1 MSLVLIPSNHH
12 HHPHMS
18 DGYPPTMPGQT
29 GYPVYHPNQGQPE
42 ETPAP
47 AGYGSFT
54 HTSPTSTSVPQ
65 HAEYQYMGSFP
76 PPMSHSTNSQSF
88 VSGANV
94 NINVAPTA
102 NTYLGA
108 QGGSAFTPSNR
119 SANSITTPTFS
130 PSQTQ
135 FDPTDASQFYED
147 DDDDAKGRCDSL
159 YPKEEEVS
167 PTTTAIA
174 STKRRRSEYAEPG
187 SARAI
192 YLEKNRKAASKCR
205 SKQKMEQET
214 LVERAR
220 EVERSNRMMKAEVHM
235 LQTEL
240 RGLKEYAGRH
250 ANCRDPRIAIYLQRL
265 ADRLASQLGLPS
277 QHL

>member
-1 MSLVLIPSNHH
+1 MSLVAMSLIHH
-12 HHPHMS
+12 HSYMS
-18 DGYPPTMPGQT
+18 DEHSPMIPGQP
-29 GYPVYHPNQGQPE
+29 GYPVYHPNQGQSE

-54 HTSPTSTSVPQ
+54 HTSPTGTSVLQPGG
-65 HAEYQYMGSFP
+65 YQYIGDFAPSMSQ
-76 PPMSHSTNSQSF
+76 PMSSQAF

-94 NINVAPTA
+94 NLNAAPTA
-102 NTYLGA
+102 NTFFGA
-108 QGGSAFTPSNR
+108 RSGSGFTPSNR
-119 SANSITTPTFS
+119 SANSISTPTIS

-135 FDPTDASQFYED
+135 FDPTDASQFYEG
-147 DDDDAKGRCDSL
+147 DDDDAKGRHDSL
-159 YPKEEEVS
+159 YPKEEEEAS
-167 PTTTAIA
+167 PNTTATP

-205 SKQKMEQET
+205 SKQKMEQEA

-220 EVERSNRMMKAEVHM
+220 DSERSNRILKAEVHM

-240 RGLKEYAGRH
+240 RDLKEYAGRH
-250 ANCRDPRIAIYLQRL
+250 ANCWDPRIAIYLQRL
-265 ADRLASQLGLPS
+265 ADRLASQFGQTPQQL
-277 QHL
+277 

>member
-1 MSLVLIPSNHH
+1 
-12 HHPHMS
+12 
-18 DGYPPTMPGQT
+18 MPGQP

-54 HTSPTSTSVPQ
+54 HTSPTSTSVLRPGS
-65 HAEYQYMGSFP
+65 YQYIGDFASSISQ
-76 PPMSHSTNSQSF
+76 PMNSQAF
-88 VSGANV
+88 VSGAIV
-94 NINVAPTA
+94 NINAAPTA
-102 NTYLGA
+102 NTYFVA
-108 QGGSAFTPSNR
+108 QSGSAFTPSNQ
-119 SANSITTPTFS
+119 SANAITTPTIS

-147 DDDDAKGRCDSL
+147 DNNDDAKKRCDSL
-159 YPKEEEVS
+159 YPKEEEAS
-167 PTTTAIA
+167 PTTTATP

-205 SKQKMEQET
+205 SKQKMEQEA
-214 LVERAR
+214 LVEKAR
-220 EVERSNRMMKAEVHM
+220 VVERSNRMLKAEVHM

-240 RGLKEYAGRH
+240 RELKEYAGRH

-265 ADRLASQLGLPS
+265 ADRLASQLGLPP